1 MELISPQLEELQ
13 LHSKYH
19 PEIYGQLW
27 STIMISVHQEGKMDL
42 PDSLLPSLGDVSKP
56 AQPVLLRSP
65 QWRRARLT
73 MQPWAAATTRVLLK
87 RHIIQ
92 LRINNCHVAVGFIQ
106 LRTRRF
112 ALSPAFKQFLASF
125 PFPLQGYFR
134 NDFSLP
140 LWRQARFLII
150 WMFFAWPVGAL
161 HVLWVPQKHPRG
173 QEQQTPTGRKAA
185 FPSWPLPG
193 SSESFQEIPQLGSRQ
208 QTQWWDKS
216 QLALPAF

>member
-1 MELISPQLEELQ
+1 M
-13 LHSKYH
+13 
-19 PEIYGQLW
+19 
-27 STIMISVHQEGKMDL
+27 IMISVHQEGNMDL

-65 QWRRARLT
+65 QWRGARLT

-92 LRINNCHVAVGFIQ
+92 LRINNRRVAVGFIQ

-112 ALSPAFKQFLASF
+112 ALSPAFKQFLASV
-125 PFPLQGYFR
+125 PFPLQGYFK

-140 LWRQARFLII
+140 LWRQARFLITRI
-150 WMFFAWPVGAL
+150 FFAWPVGAL
-161 HVLWVPQKHPRG
+161 HVLWVLQKHPTG
-173 QEQQTPTGRKAA
+173 QGTAKSYWQGRAA

-193 SSESFQEIPQLGSRQ
+193 SSKSFQEIPRLGSRQ
-208 QTQWWDKS
+208 QIQWWDKS